1 MSFYNFGAA
10 YRLKSVVTKSVIPT
24 GLEDEKLTNQFV
36 FVRARAQRC
45 IIVWKAIST
54 VGTADIV
61 TTEFIPLRVFQQKR
75 LIYFPDNN
83 SCLGMVF

>member
-45 IIVWKAIST
+45 II
-54 VGTADIV
+54 
-61 TTEFIPLRVFQQKR
+61 L
-75 LIYFPDNN
+75 
-83 SCLGMVF
+83 